1 MKSPVLLSRFL
12 SATAFVALALAIV
25 TGQQPAPQP
34 AAGGIFTAAQAQSGR
49 AIYDQN
55 CSACHGANF
64 EGSGDAPALEGGTFR
79 LKWGP
84 KMVSE
89 LFGVIL
95 QTMPPTNP
103 GSLGEQASLNATA
116 YILQRNGAQPGQQ
129 PLTSASTT
137 LINTVATGQG
147 GAANAQAQG
156 RGGRGGRGGATTDDG
171 TPVGRGGSSVLGAG
185 NTAGQGRGGA
195 TATRGVSVQGEV
207 KNYVPVTPEM
217 LRNPPAED
225 WLIFGRNYL
234 RQSYSPLNQ
243 ITRDNVKNLQL
254 KWVWAMNDSG
264 ANQTTPIVH
273 NGIIYLASPSNIV
286 QALDAKTG
294 DLIWETRV
302 GPDQAPGYGGI
313 RSIAIAEDKIFL
325 PTSDAHMVALNAR
338 NGQILWD
345 TPASDKPHVSTS
357 GAIVIKDKVLMGLT
371 GCARFDGEGCY
382 ISAFDI
388 HTGARAWRFY
398 TIPREG
404 QPGSDTWGKLPMNNR
419 AGAETWLAGS
429 YDPDLNTTYWG
440 VAQSKPWNFL
450 SRKLT
455 PFDKTLY
462 ANSTVALNPDTGEL
476 KWYFQHAPGE
486 SFDLDEVFE
495 RVLVDIGDQKVSFNA
510 GKAGILWKLDRRT
523 GQYLGSKEMVKQ
535 TVWEHI
541 DPKTG
546 QPSYRPDILEMQL
559 NKPINV
565 CPSTE
570 GGKNWQAM
578 SYNQPTGV
586 IIAPLS
592 QSCMD
597 FTAREVDFN
606 GNGGGSGGDRKFLP
620 MPGTNGNIGKLA
632 AYDVKTLNE
641 VWKYEQHAPFLTAA
655 LSTAGGWV
663 LVGDINRGVHILDVK
678 TGQVLWE
685 TRLGTSAQ
693 GFPVT
698 FSAEGKQYI
707 AVMAGLGGGSPRN
720 VPAAIAS
727 DIKIPQSGQALYVFA
742 LP

>member
-1 MKSPVLLSRFL
+1 MQRSVVQFRLFLFAVLGALSFGIG
-12 SATAFVALALAIV
+12 AA
-25 TGQQPAPQP
+25 QPA
-34 AAGGIFTAAQAQSGR
+34 GVFTAAQAQGGR
-49 AIYDQN
+49 GVYDQN
-55 CSACHGANF
+55 CSGCHGANF
-64 EGSGDAPALEGGTFR
+64 EGSGDAPSLAGGTFM

-103 GSLGEQASLNATA
+103 GSLSEAAALNATA
-116 YILQRNGAQPGQQ
+116 YILQRNGAQSGQQ
-129 PLTSASTT
+129 PLASSSST
-137 LINTVATGQG
+137 LIRTIASGQAP
-147 GAANAQAQG
+147 AALPQA
-156 RGGRGGRGGATTDDG
+156 GGRGGRGGGLMIVGAG
-171 TPVGRGGSSVLGAG
+171 SGNGRGGS
-185 NTAGQGRGGA
+185 A
-195 TATRGVSVQGEV
+195 TTHGVTVPGEV
-207 KNYVPVTPEM
+207 KNYMPVTTAM
-217 LRNPPAED
+217 LKNPPPED
-225 WLIFGRNYL
+225 WLIFGRNYQ
-234 RQSYSPLNQ
+234 RYSYSPLNQ
-243 ITRDNVKNLQL
+243 ITRDNARTLQL
-254 KWVWAMNDSG
+254 KWSWAMNDSG

-273 NGIIYLASPSNIV
+273 NGVIYLATPSNIV
-286 QALDAKTG
+286 QAIDAKTG
-294 DLIWETRV
+294 DLIWETRA

-338 NGQILWD
+338 NGQIIWD

-357 GAIVIKDKVLMGLT
+357 GTIVIGDKVLMGLT
-371 GCARFDGEGCY
+371 GCAKFDGEGCY

-404 QPGSDTWGKLPMNNR
+404 QPGSETWGGLPMNNR

-429 YDPDLNTTYWG
+429 YDPDLNITYWG

-462 ANSTVALNPDTGEL
+462 ANSTVALNPDTGKL
-476 KWYFQHAPGE
+476 IWYFQHAPGE

-495 RVLVDIGDQKVSFNA
+495 RVLVDIGDQKVSLSA
-510 GKAGILWKLDRRT
+510 GKAGILWKLDRKT
-523 GQYLGSKEMVKQ
+523 GAYLGSKEMVKQ

-546 QPSYRPDILEMQL
+546 TPRYRTDLLEMQL
-559 NKPINV
+559 NKPVNV

-578 SYNQPTGV
+578 SYNPPTGL
-586 IIAPLS
+586 ILAPLS

-606 GNGGGSGGDRKFLP
+606 GTGGGAGGDRKFLP
-620 MPGTNGNIGKLA
+620 MPGTNGNMGKLA
-632 AYDVKTLNE
+632 AYDVKTMNE
-641 VWKYEQHAPFLTAA
+641 VWKYEQHPPFLTAA

-678 TGQVLWE
+678 TGQMLWE
-685 TRLGTSAQ
+685 TRLGTSVQ

-698 FSAEGKQYI
+698 FSADGKQYI
-707 AVMAGLGGGSPRN
+707 AVMTGLGGGSPRN
-720 VPAAIAS
+720 VPAAIAP
-727 DIKIPQSGQALYVFA
+727 DIKIPQSGQALYVFG

>member
-1 MKSPVLLSRFL
+1 MRHLTPLSRLFWCAVF
-12 SATAFVALALAIV
+12 SAMTAGMVSA
-25 TGQQPAPQP
+25 QPA
-34 AAGGIFTAAQAQSGR
+34 GVFTSAQAQAGR
-49 AIYDQN
+49 AVYEQN
-55 CSACHGANF
+55 CSACHGVNF
-64 EGSGDAPALEGGTFR
+64 EGSGDAPSLVGGTFM

-89 LFGVIL
+89 LFGEIL

-103 GSLGEQASLNATA
+103 GSLGEPAALNATA
-116 YILQRNGAQPGQQ
+116 YILQRNGAQPAQQ
-129 PLTSASTT
+129 ALTGSVST
-137 LINTVATGQG
+137 LISTIANGQAPAANTQGQG
-147 GAANAQAQG
+147 RAG
-156 RGGRGGRGGATTDDG
+156 RGGGSIVVGAGSGNGRGGVAATH
-171 TPVGRGGSSVLGAG
+171 
-185 NTAGQGRGGA
+185 
-195 TATRGVSVQGEV
+195 GVNVAGEV
-207 KNYVPVTPEM
+207 KNYVPVTKEM
-217 LRNPPAED
+217 LRNPPPED
-225 WLIFGRNYL
+225 WLIFGRNYQ
-234 RQSYSPLNQ
+234 RWSYSPLNQ
-243 ITRDNVKNLQL
+243 ITRDNVRTLQL
-254 KWVWAMNDSG
+254 KWTWAMNDSG

-286 QALDAKTG
+286 QALDARTG
-294 DLIWETRV
+294 DLIWETRA

-313 RSIAIAEDKIFL
+313 RSIAIAEDKVFL
-325 PTSDAHMVALNAR
+325 STSDAHMVAINAR

-357 GAIVIKDKVLMGLT
+357 GDIVIGDKVLMGLT

-388 HTGARAWRFY
+388 HTGQRAWRFY

-404 QPGSDTWGKLPMNNR
+404 QPGSETWGTLPMNNR

-429 YDPDLNTTYWG
+429 YDPDLNITYWG

-462 ANSTVALNPDTGEL
+462 ANSTVALNPDTGKL
-476 KWYFQHAPGE
+476 VWYFQHAPGE

-535 TVWEHI
+535 TVWDHI

-546 QPSYRPDILEMQL
+546 TPRYRTDILEMQL

-578 SYNQPTGV
+578 SYNPPTAL

-597 FTAREVDFN
+597 FTAREVDFS
-606 GNGGGSGGDRKFLP
+606 GRGGGAGGDRKFLP

-632 AYDVKTLNE
+632 AYDVKTMNE
-641 VWKYEQHAPFLTAA
+641 VWKYEQRAPFLTAA

-678 TGQVLWE
+678 TGQMLWE
-685 TRLGTSAQ
+685 TRLGTSVQ

-698 FSAEGKQYI
+698 FSVDGKQYI
-707 AVMAGLGGGSPRN
+707 AVMTGLGGGSPRN
-720 VPAAIAS
+720 VPAAIAP
-727 DIKIPQSGQALYVFA
+727 DIKIPQSGQALYVFG

>member
-1 MKSPVLLSRFL
+1 MRHLTPLSRLFWC
-12 SATAFVALALAIV
+12 AVF
-25 TGQQPAPQP
+25 
-34 AAGGIFTAAQAQSGR
+34 AAGVISAQSAGVFTAAQAQAGR
-49 AIYDQN
+49 AVYEQN

-64 EGSGDAPALEGGTFR
+64 EGSGDAPSLVGGTFM
-79 LKWGP
+79 LKWSP

-89 LFGVIL
+89 LFGEIL

-103 GSLGEQASLNATA
+103 GSLGEPAALNATA

-129 PLTSASTT
+129 ALTGSASM
-137 LINTVATGQG
+137 LIRTIASGE
-147 GAANAQAQG
+147 APAPNAQGQG
-156 RGGRGGRGGATTDDG
+156 RGGRGSMVVGAGSGNGRGGVAATH
-171 TPVGRGGSSVLGAG
+171 
-185 NTAGQGRGGA
+185 
-195 TATRGVSVQGEV
+195 GVNVPGEV
-207 KNYVPVTPEM
+207 KNYVPVTKEM
-217 LRNPPAED
+217 LRNPPPED
-225 WLIFGRNYL
+225 WLIFGRNYQ
-234 RQSYSPLNQ
+234 RWSYSPLTQ
-243 ITRDNVKNLQL
+243 ITRDNVRTLQL
-254 KWVWAMNDSG
+254 KWTWAMNDSG

-286 QALDAKTG
+286 QALDARTG
-294 DLIWETRV
+294 DLIWETRA

-313 RSIAIAEDKIFL
+313 RSIAIAEDKVL
-325 PTSDAHMVALNAR
+325 LSTSDAHMVAINAR

-357 GAIVIKDKVLMGLT
+357 GDIVIGDKVLMGLT

-388 HTGARAWRFY
+388 HTGQRAWRFY

-404 QPGSDTWGKLPMNNR
+404 QPGSETWGTLPMNNR

-429 YDPDLNTTYWG
+429 YDPDLNITYWG

-462 ANSTVALNPDTGEL
+462 ANSTVALNPDTGKL
-476 KWYFQHAPGE
+476 VWYFQHAPGE

-510 GKAGILWKLDRRT
+510 GKAGILWKLDRKT

-535 TVWEHI
+535 TVWDHI

-546 QPSYRPDILEMQL
+546 TPRYRTDILEMQL

-578 SYNQPTGV
+578 SYNPPTGL

-597 FTAREVDFN
+597 FTAREVDFS
-606 GNGGGSGGDRKFLP
+606 GRGGGAGGDRKFLP
-620 MPGTNGNIGKLA
+620 MPGSNGNIGKLA
-632 AYDVKTLNE
+632 AYDVKTMNE
-641 VWKYEQHAPFLTAA
+641 VWKYEQRAPFLTAA

-663 LVGDINRGVHILDVK
+663 LVGDINRGVHVLDAK
-678 TGQVLWE
+678 TGQMLWE
-685 TRLGTSAQ
+685 TRLGTSVQ

-698 FSAEGKQYI
+698 FSVDGKQYI
-707 AVMAGLGGGSPRN
+707 AVMTGLGGGSPRN
-720 VPAAIAS
+720 VPAAIAP
-727 DIKIPQSGQALYVFA
+727 DIKIPQSGQALYVFG

>member
-1 MKSPVLLSRFL
+1 MRPFTPSSRLFWCAVFAAITVSVV
-12 SATAFVALALAIV
+12 SA
-25 TGQQPAPQP
+25 QQP
-34 AAGGIFTAAQAQSGR
+34 GIFTPAQSQGGR
-49 AIYDQN
+49 AVYEQN
-55 CSACHGANF
+55 CSACHGADF
-64 EGSGDAPALEGGTFR
+64 EGSGDAPALAGGTFM

-89 LFGVIL
+89 LFGQIL

-103 GSLGEQASLNATA
+103 GSLGEPAALNATA
-116 YILQRNGAQPGQQ
+116 YILERNGAQPGQQ
-129 PLTSASTT
+129 ALTGSASM
-137 LINTVATGQG
+137 LIRTIANGQAPAGNT
-147 GAANAQAQG
+147 QAQG
-156 RGGRGGRGGATTDDG
+156 RGGRGGGQMVVGAG
-171 TPVGRGGSSVLGAG
+171 SGNGRGGVA
-185 NTAGQGRGGA
+185 A
-195 TATRGVSVQGEV
+195 THGVNVAGEV
-207 KNYVPVTPEM
+207 KNYVPVTKEM
-217 LRNPPAED
+217 LRNPPPED
-225 WLIFGRNYL
+225 WLIFGRNYQ
-234 RQSYSPLNQ
+234 RWSYSPLNQ
-243 ITRDNVKNLQL
+243 ITRDNVRTLQL
-254 KWVWAMNDSG
+254 KWTWAMNDSG

-286 QALDAKTG
+286 QALDARTG
-294 DLIWETRV
+294 DLIWETRA

-313 RSIAIAEDKIFL
+313 RSIAIAEDKVL
-325 PTSDAHMVALNAR
+325 LSTSDAHMVAINAR
-338 NGQILWD
+338 NGQIMWD

-357 GAIVIKDKVLMGLT
+357 GDIVIGDKVLMGLT

-388 HTGARAWRFY
+388 HTGQRAWRFY

-404 QPGSDTWGKLPMNNR
+404 QPGSDTWGTLPMNNR

-429 YDPDLNTTYWG
+429 YDPDLNITYWG

-462 ANSTVALNPDTGEL
+462 ANSTVALNPDTGKL
-476 KWYFQHAPGE
+476 VWYFQHAPGE

-510 GKAGILWKLDRRT
+510 GKAGILWKLDRKT

-535 TVWEHI
+535 TVWDHI

-546 QPSYRPDILEMQL
+546 TPRYRTDILEMQI

-578 SYNQPTGV
+578 SYNPPTGL

-606 GNGGGSGGDRKFLP
+606 GRGAGGAADRKFLP

-632 AYDVKTLNE
+632 AYDVKTMNE
-641 VWKYEQHAPFLTAA
+641 AWKYEQRAPFLTAA

-663 LVGDINRGVHILDVK
+663 LVGDINRGVHVLDVK
-678 TGQVLWE
+678 SGQMLWE
-685 TRLGTSAQ
+685 TRLGTSVQ

-698 FSAEGKQYI
+698 FSVDGKQYI
-707 AVMAGLGGGSPRN
+707 AVMTGLGGGSPRN
-720 VPAAIAS
+720 VPAAIAP
-727 DIKIPQSGQALYVFA
+727 DIKIPQSGQALYVFG

>member
-1 MKSPVLLSRFL
+1 MRHLTQLSRFSCCAVLAAL
-12 SATAFVALALAIV
+12 SAGMISA
-25 TGQQPAPQP
+25 QPA
-34 AAGGIFTAAQAQSGR
+34 GVFTVAQAQSGR
-49 AIYDQN
+49 AIYEQN

-64 EGSGDAPALEGGTFR
+64 EGSGDAPALAGGTFM

-89 LFGVIL
+89 LFGEIL
-95 QTMPPTNP
+95 QNMPPTNP
-103 GSLGEQASLNATA
+103 GSLGEPAALNATA
-116 YILQRNGAQPGQQ
+116 FLLERNGAQPGPQT
-129 PLTSASTT
+129 LSGSAAV
-137 LINTVATGQG
+137 LIRTVANGQAPAG
-147 GAANAQAQG
+147 NTPAQG
-156 RGGRGGRGGATTDDG
+156 RGGRGGGSMVVGAG
-171 TPVGRGGSSVLGAG
+171 SGNGRGGS
-185 NTAGQGRGGA
+185 
-195 TATRGVSVQGEV
+195 TATHGVTVAGEV
-207 KNYVPVTPEM
+207 KNYVPVTKEM
-217 LRNPPAED
+217 LRNPPPED
-225 WLIFGRNYL
+225 WLIFGRNYQ
-234 RQSYSPLNQ
+234 RWSYSPLNQ
-243 ITRDNVKNLQL
+243 ITRDNVKALQL
-254 KWVWAMNDSG
+254 KWTWAMNDSG

-286 QALDAKTG
+286 QAIDARTG
-294 DLIWETRV
+294 DLIWETRA

-313 RSIAIAEDKIFL
+313 RSIAIAEDKIL
-325 PTSDAHMVALNAR
+325 LSTSDAHMVAINAR

-357 GAIVIKDKVLMGLT
+357 GDIVIGDKVLMGLT

-388 HTGARAWRFY
+388 HTGQRAWRFY

-404 QPGSDTWGKLPMNNR
+404 QPGSDTWGNLPMNNR

-429 YDPDLNTTYWG
+429 YDPDLNITYWG

-462 ANSTVALNPDTGEL
+462 ANSTVALNPDTGKL
-476 KWYFQHAPGE
+476 IWYFQHAPGE

-510 GKAGILWKLDRRT
+510 GKAGILWKLDRKT

-535 TVWEHI
+535 TVWDHI

-546 QPSYRPDILEMQL
+546 TPRYRTDILEMQI

-578 SYNQPTGV
+578 SYNPPTGL

-597 FTAREVDFN
+597 FTAREVDFS
-606 GNGGGSGGDRKFLP
+606 GRGGGSGGDRKFLP

-632 AYDVKTLNE
+632 AYDVKTMNE
-641 VWKYEQHAPFLTAA
+641 VWKYEQHSPFLTAA

-663 LVGDINRGVHILDVK
+663 LVGDINRGVHILDAK
-678 TGQVLWE
+678 TGQMLWE
-685 TRLGTSAQ
+685 TRLGTSVQ

-698 FSAEGKQYI
+698 FSVDGKQYV
-707 AVMAGLGGGSPRN
+707 AVMTGLGGGSPRN
-720 VPAAIAS
+720 VPAAIAP
-727 DIKIPQSGQALYVFA
+727 DIKIPQSGQALYVFG

>member
-1 MKSPVLLSRFL
+1 MRRSALLSRLLL
-12 SATAFVALALAIV
+12 SGVSGIVALSFVAL
-25 TGQQPAPQP
+25 PQTP
-34 AAGGIFTAAQAQSGR
+34 SAFTAEQASNGGGV
-49 AIYDQN
+49 YSQN
-55 CSACHGANF
+55 CAACHGLNM
-64 EGSGDAPALEGGTFR
+64 EGSGDAPALVGASFM
-79 LKWGP
+79 LKWRP

-89 LFGVIL
+89 LFGEIL
-95 QTMPPTNP
+95 QTMPANNP
-103 GSLGEQASLNATA
+103 GSLSEAAALNATA
-116 YILQRNGAQPGQQ
+116 YILQRNGAAAGQQ
-129 PLTSASTT
+129 ALS
-137 LINTVATGQG
+137 
-147 GAANAQAQG
+147 
-156 RGGRGGRGGATTDDG
+156 GGATTLISAIA
-171 TPVGRGGSSVLGAG
+171 TGRAPANAAPPAGNRRSLGILGAG
-185 NTAGQGRGGA
+185 SSDGR
-195 TATRGVSVQGEV
+195 TESVSRRGVTVAGEV

-217 LRNPPAED
+217 LKNPPPGD
-225 WLIFGRNYL
+225 WLIFGRNYQ
-234 RQSYSPLNQ
+234 RWSYSPLNQ

-254 KWVWAMNDSG
+254 KWTWAMNDTG
-264 ANQTTPIVH
+264 ANQTTPLVH

-286 QALDAKTG
+286 QALDGKTG

-313 RSIAIAEDKIFL
+313 RTIAIAEDKVFL
-325 PTSDAHMVALNAR
+325 ATSDAHMVAIDAR
-338 NGQILWD
+338 NGKILWD
-345 TPASDKPHVSTS
+345 TPASDKPHVATS
-357 GAIVIKDKVLMGLT
+357 GDIVIGDKVLMGLT

-388 HTGARAWRFY
+388 HTGQRAWRFY
-398 TIPREG
+398 TVPREG

-429 YDPDLNTTYWG
+429 YDPELNLTYWG
-440 VAQSKPWNFL
+440 VAQSKPWNYL

-462 ANSTVALNPDTGEL
+462 ANSTVALNPENGKL
-476 KWYFQHAPGE
+476 AWYFQHAPGE

-495 RVLVDIGDQKVSFNA
+495 RVLVDIGDQKVSLSA

-535 TVWEHI
+535 TVWAEI
-541 DPKTG
+541 NPKTG
-546 QPSYRPDILEMQL
+546 EPRYRSDILEMQI

-570 GGKNWQAM
+570 GGKNWQGM
-578 SYNQPTGV
+578 SYNQPTGL

-597 FTAREVDFN
+597 FTAREVDFS
-606 GNGGGSGGDRKFLP
+606 GAGGGNGGDRKFLP

-641 VWKYEQHAPFLTAA
+641 VWKYEQHAPFLTSA

-678 TGQVLWE
+678 TGKMLWE
-685 TRLGTSAQ
+685 TRLGTSVQ

-698 FSAEGKQYI
+698 YSVDGKQYI
-707 AVMAGLGGGSPRN
+707 AVMTGLGGGSPRN
-720 VPAAIAS
+720 VPAAIAP
-727 DIKIPQSGQALYVFA
+727 DIKIPQSGQALYIFA